1 MNVNQHLLCKTDQI
15 RLLEEAMIASGRS
28 AEALMEAA
36 GRAAFRALRQ
46 RWPRAHVITVYCG
59 KGNNGGDG
67 YVLARIAKN
76 AGLWVRMVSLGE
88 PATPEALAAKHRALS
103 AGLISEN
110 HSNELLNKT
119 QIVVDALLGIGV
131 SGSVR
136 EPLASLIGE
145 INQSETPC
153 LSLDVPSGLN
163 ADTGNARGGAVSA
176 EMTVTFIC
184 NKPGLMTGEGPDYAG
199 QVILEDLQ
207 AGSGADIE
215 QPLLQAWGFRLDEKW
230 VSENMPG
237 RKESAHKGSAGHV
250 LVVGGGPGM
259 AGAPILAGVAAL
271 RMGAGRVSIACHPD
285 SHSAGRTCPELMVRA
300 VRDKEEMSRL
310 LANAD
315 VLVIGPGLGQTAW
328 AKEMYD
334 VCVEGT
340 GRKVI
345 DADGLNLLARNP
357 RTLERSILTPH
368 PGEAGRLGAISP
380 KQVQANRPEAIEE
393 LASRFNATCVLKG
406 AGTLVAQSGYPVML
420 CNRGHAG
427 MATPGM
433 GDVLSGIIGALMAQG
448 ATAHL
453 AAGIGVWCHAVAAD
467 LAGAAA
473 GRLGMCASDLNPY
486 LRKLR
491 SGRPVRE

>member
-1 MNVNQHLLCKTDQI
+1 
-15 RLLEEAMIASGRS
+15 
-28 AEALMEAA
+28 
-36 GRAAFRALRQ
+36 
-46 RWPRAHVITVYCG
+46 
-59 KGNNGGDG
+59 
-67 YVLARIAKN
+67 
-76 AGLWVRMVSLGE
+76 
-88 PATPEALAAKHRALS
+88 
-103 AGLISEN
+103 
-110 HSNELLNKT
+110 
-119 QIVVDALLGIGV
+119 
-131 SGSVR
+131 
-136 EPLASLIGE
+136 
-145 INQSETPC
+145 
-153 LSLDVPSGLN
+153 
-163 ADTGNARGGAVSA
+163 
-176 EMTVTFIC
+176 
-184 NKPGLMTGEGPDYAG
+184 
-199 QVILEDLQ
+199 
-207 AGSGADIE
+207 
-215 QPLLQAWGFRLDEKW
+215 
-230 VSENMPG
+230 
-237 RKESAHKGSAGHV
+237 
-250 LVVGGGPGM
+250 
-259 AGAPILAGVAAL
+259 
-271 RMGAGRVSIACHPD
+271 
-285 SHSAGRTCPELMVRA
+285 MVRA

-368 PGEAGRLGAISP
+368 PGEAGRLAAISP

-406 AGTLVAQSGYPVML
+406 VGTLVAQSGYPVML